1 MVLFLGDRELYDFLL
16 NIDDCFSSE
25 ADILDAD
32 KLIVSEYSYNAVSII
47 RHAAEN
53 NIPVLGILDGYL
65 SVVEAFGGECVPA
78 EKCPEGKQELAIL
91 DTSTPLY
98 KDFGHVVSICRGRPS
113 ALNEENIPP
122 CLDCIARAETGEI
135 IGIIKK
141 DSNNVFAVNY
151 YLNSALTED
160 GQTVILNFL
169 NI

>member
-1 MVLFLGDRELYDFLL
+1 MVLFLGDKELYEFLL
-16 NIDDCFSSE
+16 NIDKDISSE
-25 ADILDAD
+25 TDVLDAD
-32 KLIVSEYSYNAVSII
+32 KLIVSEYSYNAVSVI
-47 RHAAEN
+47 RRAAEN

-65 SVVEAFGGECVPA
+65 SVIEAFDGECIPA

-91 DTSTPLY
+91 DTSVPIF
-98 KDFGHVVSICRGRPS
+98 KDLGHVVSICRGRPS

-122 CLDCIARAETGEI
+122 LLDCIARAETGEI
-135 IGIIKK
+135 IGVIKK
-141 DSNNVFAVNY
+141 DSNNIFAVNY